1 MAKKEEGMNHQI
13 GGKSCQLQEV
23 WPSSMG
29 SSYLPTTCL
38 AAFCHHWSGGL
49 LPLPE
54 DLVAGS
60 SEVPSEKVKLPVSIY

>member
-23 WPSSMG
+23 WPSSMR
-29 SSYLPTTCL
+29 SSYLSATWL
-38 AAFCHHWSGGL
+38 ATFHHHWSGGL
-49 LPLPE
+49 LPLLE

-60 SEVPSEKVKLPVSIY
+60 NEVSSERVKLSSSSY